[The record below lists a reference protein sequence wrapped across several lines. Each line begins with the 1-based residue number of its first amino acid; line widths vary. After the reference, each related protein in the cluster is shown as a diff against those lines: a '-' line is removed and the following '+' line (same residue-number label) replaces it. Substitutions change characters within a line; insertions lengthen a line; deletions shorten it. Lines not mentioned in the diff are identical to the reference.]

1 VYFHGR
7 LEVITDSERRSLR
20 SIVTTAYE
28 AALRTDCILVGLI
41 AIPGLRIFRGVRT
54 ASLNQPLIPHAVVA
68 GRRLL
73 LIESVAWPPGRY
85 EFLADGRICCDGIYI
100 GQSAAP
106 FLAAVR
112 QWRTTVAQDQKVS
125 GMIIMHGDAGAD
137 ISLLAAADRALAWVR
152 AENAVLEVRRRL
164 AQGPEM
170 VSTSLLE
177 VLFQAVGDEPGR

>member
-1 VYFHGR
+1 MC
-7 LEVITDSERRSLR
+7 TDR
-20 SIVTTAYE
+20 
-28 AALRTDCILVGLI
+28 ILVGLI

-85 EFLADGRICCDGIYI
+85 ELLADGRICCDGTYI
-100 GQSAAP
+100 GQSSAP

-112 QWRTTVAQDQKVS
+112 QWRTTVPQDHKVS
-125 GMIIMHGDAGAD
+125 GMIIMHGGAGAD
-137 ISLLAAADRALAWVR
+137 ISPLAAADRALAWVR

-170 VSTSLLE
+170 ISASLLE
-177 VLFQAVGDEPGR
+177 VLFQAVADEP